1 MKLRINR
8 RLSDS
13 ENGDLNTGYPI
24 DESERASRRLQMNL
38 IANGLQSIDDVI
50 FFETD
55 EAFEEFAVR
64 PVALVDDQGSPY
76 GIYSE
81 AYKKAIEEG
90 KKFVIMKGS
99 FDSKV
104 NRRGYVTK
112 RVQLPKSLGSPRV
125 DMLVQLK
132 VENVCINWVE

>member
-1 MKLRINR
+1 
-8 RLSDS
+8 
-13 ENGDLNTGYPI
+13 
-24 DESERASRRLQMNL
+24 MNL
-38 IANGLQSIDDVI
+38 IANDLQSIDDVI

-76 GIYSE
+76 GTYSE

-125 DMLVQLK
+125 DMTVQLK

>member
-8 RLSDS
+8 CLSDT
-13 ENGDLNTGYPI
+13 ENGDLNTGLPI

-38 IANGLQSIDDVI
+38 IANDLQSIDDII

-55 EAFEEFAVR
+55 EEFEEFAVH
-64 PVALVDDQGSPY
+64 PVALIDDQGSPY

-81 AYKKAIEEG
+81 AYKKAIEDG

-99 FDSKV
+99 FESKV
-104 NRRGYVTK
+104 NRRGCVSK
-112 RVQLPKSLGSPRV
+112 RVLLPKSIGSHRL